1 MMRNFRRFS
10 LGEVETVFHWRI
22 YRLGVDEVVLLS
34 QFFDLATLGEGGSAV
49 CPRHAYLQDVG
60 DGSQLLDLIEVGES
74 LVEGL
79 VPGLVV
85 GRHDVVVDVSADE
98 NNELLGVDE
107 VEARVDC

>member
-22 YRLGVDEVVLLS
+22 YGLGVDEVILLS
-34 QFFDLATLGEGGSAV
+34 QVFDLATLGEGGSAV
-49 CPRHAYLQDVG
+49 CPRHAYLQNVG
-60 DGSQLLDLIEVGES
+60 NGPQLLHLIEVRES

-85 GRHDVVVDVSADE
+85 SGHDVVVNVSADE
-98 NNELLGVDE
+98 NNELLNVDE
-107 VEARVDC
+107 VEAWVDS